1 MYLTTTGLDLM
12 YMVSLISLYIERPTE
27 LHQQA
32 MKKIIRYLKGTIEL
46 GILYKRGGKESLIAY
61 FDNDYAGNIEDRK
74 SMLGYVFLL
83 SSVA

>member
-1 MYLTTTGLDLM
+1 MYLTTIGPDLM

-46 GILYKRGGKESLIAY
+46 GILYRRGGKESLIAY